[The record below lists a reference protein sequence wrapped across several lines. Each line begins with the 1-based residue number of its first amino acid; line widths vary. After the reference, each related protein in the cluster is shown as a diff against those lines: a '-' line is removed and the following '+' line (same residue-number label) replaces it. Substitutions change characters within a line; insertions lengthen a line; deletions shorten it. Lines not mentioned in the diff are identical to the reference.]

1 MRHCAVQNIFNG
13 RLACCVFLQVVIFTF
28 ALWFAIHVHI
38 RGHVNLPS
46 RAARAVIDNPR
57 ITSYVVTLVAT
68 GISFL
73 NTLLL
78 GLVLQVALRARM
90 SDTLSL
96 QALRGSLSFVT
107 GQILLGVR
115 GLKIS
120 WAWIKSLVCMR
131 GGRKHIAPSD
141 REYWTWLAYTSLYAV
156 LCGSLTSS
164 WSSFL
169 TPTPMN
175 LQFHFTGT
183 QADYSA
189 AAAQLQAIW
198 QGSLTQYPSESS
210 PLVTNMDAARVQN
223 WGLADVT
230 LYLQAGNAAATTEL
244 GSPYYMPFMGAL
256 YNGSTGGI
264 YTTASMM
271 TQLAGPSIPSE
282 YTGWSRTYTTV
293 QQGLSAEVQCR
304 QQAFINATDVN
315 PSAGLYWSESPGSS
329 ITAPNLTVPAD
340 YNILRGLLITD
351 CSNYSVAYTSD
362 ILAMVNTSGYPLGDG
377 VLVGSVCQYQDFEKA
392 SNQSFLVLLQGF
404 APSYSFITPTICQVS
419 PRITTVNVEFDG
431 ITVNINDTTNSEP
444 LDPAGH
450 QAAYIDQI
458 SNLIWYMIFDTQGL
472 SGNSMAAGIQFIGYA
487 YDDSL
492 TMNSSMLNFALEN
505 YLRGAIEFLA
515 TVWQVELQPM
525 SNTSMAEYTGVTHVG
540 SMGYE
545 YSGSTSL
552 FLLVPLAVVVIITCA
567 AALYTPV
574 EDSKKPGDVFL
585 QVMRTPVSTDGTLR
599 SFGDLEDFDPTNI
612 IHLMTLASRTGLET
626 EAGKNEVLQI
636 QIN

>member
-1 MRHCAVQNIFNG
+1 MRHCAVQNFFNG
-13 RLACCVFLQVVIFTF
+13 KLACCVFLQVVIFTV

-107 GQILLGVR
+107 GQILIGVR

-120 WAWIKSLVCMR
+120 WAWIKSLACMC
-131 GGRKHIAPSD
+131 GGRKHIIAPSD

-183 QADYSA
+183 QVDYSA

-198 QGSLTQYPSESS
+198 KGKLTPYPSESS
-210 PLVTNMDAARVQN
+210 PLVTNMNAASVQN
-223 WGLADVT
+223 WGLADVNM
-230 LYLQAGNAAATTEL
+230 YLQAGNVAATTEL
-244 GSPYYMPFMGAL
+244 GSPYDMPYMGAL

-282 YTGWSRTYTTV
+282 YTGWSQSYTTV
-293 QQGLSAEVQCR
+293 QKGLSAEVQCR
-304 QQAFINATDVN
+304 QQAFLNAPDVN
-315 PSAGLYWSESPGSS
+315 PSAGLYW
-329 ITAPNLTVPAD
+329 I
-340 YNILRGLLITD
+340 
-351 CSNYSVAYTSD
+351 
-362 ILAMVNTSGYPLGDG
+362 
-377 VLVGSVCQYQDFEKA
+377 
-392 SNQSFLVLLQGF
+392 
-404 APSYSFITPTICQVS
+404 S

-431 ITVNINDTTNSEP
+431 ITVNIDDTTNSEP
-444 LDPAGH
+444 LDSAGH

-472 SGNSMAAGIQFIGYA
+472 SGNSMAAGIKFIGDA
-487 YDDSL
+487 YDGYR
-492 TMNSSMLNFALEN
+492 TMNSDILNFALEN
-505 YLRGAIEFLA
+505 YLRGAIEFLG
-515 TVWQVELQPM
+515 TVWQVELQRM
-525 SNTSMAEYTGVTHVG
+525 NNTSMAEYTGVTHVG

-574 EDSKKPGDVFL
+574 EDSKKPGNVFL
-585 QVMRTPVSTDGTLR
+585 QVMRTPVSTDWHAMQLR
-599 SFGDLEDFDPTNI
+599 RLG
-612 IHLMTLASRTGLET
+612 GL
-626 EAGKNEVLQI
+626 
-636 QIN
+636 

>member
-1 MRHCAVQNIFNG
+1 MQASWGRDIQLRSSRGGDIFNTCFPPSIFRVQRGASRIMRHCAVQNIFNG

-46 RAARAVIDNPR
+46 RSCKSS
-57 ITSYVVTLVAT
+57 TLVTLVAT

-73 NTLLL
+73 NTLCVLLSSQFELLL
-78 GLVLQVALRARM
+78 GLVLQVALR
-90 SDTLSL
+90 STND
-96 QALRGSLSFVT
+96 LSFVT

-120 WAWIKSLVCMR
+120 WAWIKSL
-131 GGRKHIAPSD
+131 HIAPSD
-141 REYWTWLAYTSLYAV
+141 REYWTWLAYTSLYA
-156 LCGSLTSS
+156 
-164 WSSFL
+164 FFD
-169 TPTPMN
+169 PTPMN

-256 YNGSTGGI
+256 YN
-264 YTTASMM
+264 
-271 TQLAGPSIPSE
+271 
-282 YTGWSRTYTTV
+282 V
-293 QQGLSAEVQCR
+293 QQCGIQCR

-351 CSNYSVAYTSD
+351 CSNYSVAD
-362 ILAMVNTSGYPLGDG
+362 ILAMVNHPVTPWGDG

-392 SNQSFLVLLQGF
+392 SNQSFRDLFFCKGF
-404 APSYSFITPTICQVS
+404 APSYSFITPPICQVS

-444 LDPAGH
+444 F
-450 QAAYIDQI
+450 

-472 SGNSMAAGIQFIGYA
+472 SGNSMAAGIQFYGYA

-505 YLRGAIEFLA
+505 YLRGLIEFLA
-515 TVWQVELQPM
+515 TAMELQPM

-540 SMGYE
+540 
-545 YSGSTSL
+545 GSTSL
-552 FLLVPLAVVVIITCA
+552 FLLVPLAVVVIIACA

-585 QVMRTPVSTDGTLR
+585 QVMRTP
-599 SFGDLEDFDPTNI
+599 DLEDFDPTNI